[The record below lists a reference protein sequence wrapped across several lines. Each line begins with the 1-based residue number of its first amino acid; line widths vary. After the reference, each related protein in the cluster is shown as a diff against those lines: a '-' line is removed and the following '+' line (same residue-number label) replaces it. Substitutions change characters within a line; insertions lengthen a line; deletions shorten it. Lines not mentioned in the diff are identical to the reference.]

1 MLTVEGLIAG
11 HGRRRLARLPSL
23 TVEAGRATLLLGPSG
38 SGKTTLLL
46 AIAGL
51 ADVFEGQ
58 VKVGD
63 VDVAALDGGA
73 RDRFRG
79 RAIGLIFQDLHLIAG
94 LSTLDNVL
102 LAPFATGARQD
113 RARALA
119 LLDELGLA
127 DRAHRPAETLSRGQ
141 AQRAAIARA
150 MLLEPRLILA
160 DEPTA
165 SLDDQACARVADLLL
180 RAASETGAA
189 LVIATHDLRLRERIA
204 SSVAAEPLGDRAAGM
219 TEVAA

>member
-1 MLTVEGLIAG
+1 MLKIDGLVAG
-11 HGRRRLARLPSL
+11 QDGRRLARLPDL
-23 TVEAGRATLLLGPSG
+23 TLAAGQSGLLLGPSG

-51 ADVFEGQ
+51 ADILAGSVRI
-58 VKVGD
+58 GD
-63 VDVAALDGGA
+63 VEIPALGPPA

-79 RAIGLIFQDLHLIAG
+79 AHVGLIFQDMHLIAG

-102 LAPFATGARQD
+102 LAPFAVGAGQD

-119 LLDELGLA
+119 LLDQLGLA
-127 DRAHRPAETLSRGQ
+127 HRAHRPAETLSRGE

-150 MLLEPRLILA
+150 MLLKPKVILA

-165 SLDDQACARVADLLL
+165 SLDDDSCERVAGLLAQ
-180 RAASETGAA
+180 AAGESGAA
-189 LVIATHDLRLRERIA
+189 LVIATHDLRLRRRFEITVR
-204 SSVAAEPLGDRAAGM
+204 AEPLMEGNPH
-219 TEVAA
+219 E

>member
-1 MLTVEGLIAG
+1 MLAVEGLVAG
-11 HGRRRLARLPSL
+11 YGGRPLARLPHL
-23 TVEAGRATLLLGPSG
+23 EVAAGKAALLLGPSG

-51 ADVFEGQ
+51 AQVIEGR
-58 VKVGD
+58 VT
-63 VDVAALDGGA
+63 VDGVNVASLSAAA

-79 RAIGLIFQDLHLIAG
+79 RSIGLVFQDLHLIAG

-102 LAPFATGARQD
+102 LAPFAAGLPQD

-127 DRAHRPAETLSRGQ
+127 ERAHRPAETLSRGQ

-150 MLLEPRLILA
+150 MLLEPKLMLA

-165 SLDDQACARVADLLL
+165 SLDDEACARVSDLLA
-180 RAASETGAA
+180 RAAEETGAA
-189 LVIATHDLRLRERIA
+189 LVIATHDLRLRRRFEITVDARPYA
-204 SSVAAEPLGDRAAGM
+204 TLAEQAA
-219 TEVAA
+219 